1 MKENIPDNPRAMILA
16 AGKGTRLR
24 PLTDSMPKALVQV
37 NGVPLIRKQI
47 EKLKSFGFEDITVN
61 AHHFADMLYEYI
73 RCNTPDGVKIKVSF
87 EKEKLFLQGNGYL
100 DNENHVTGK
109 GHQAISSHYD
119 VIQSKK

>member
-37 NGVPLIRKQI
+37 NGVPLIKKQI
-47 EKLKSFGFEDITVN
+47 EKLKSFGFEDIIVN

-73 RCNTPDGVKIKVSF
+73 RCNTPDDVKIKVLW
-87 EKEKLFLQGNGYL
+87 KNQ
-100 DNENHVTGK
+100 
-109 GHQAISSHYD
+109 
-119 VIQSKK
+119 